1 MLILYP
7 SRYKVL
13 TYVLDKKTAS
23 KKSIE
28 IIGEISLICKWITA
42 FLKSGLLTLNP

>member
-7 SRYKVL
+7 SRYKVF

-28 IIGEISLICKWITA
+28 IIGEISLICKRITA
-42 FLKSGLLTLNP
+42 FLKKRSSYA

>member
-13 TYVLDKKTAS
+13 TYVLDKKTSS
-23 KKSIE
+23 KKLFE
-28 IIGEISLICKWITA
+28 
-42 FLKSGLLTLNP
+42 FY